1 MYVTKVQSEGHPI
14 VRILSSCIFLYF
26 RGMKRRILP
35 ALLII
40 LASCNSNPAPK
51 SAETEGA
58 YPVSIQE
65 LLKKA
70 NAAPEDVQRRQE
82 LINSLDT
89 AGLYRDALAQL
100 DLLIAKD
107 SLTHE
112 YWFQKARFTE
122 QLKDTTA
129 AIRYYTYSTRLYPA
143 PPAMLSL
150 ANLLAEKKDTAAIT
164 VCSNINTLFPG
175 KEYAADIFFI
185 RGIYH
190 ARKGY
195 TSRAMAQ
202 FDSCIYRNYRYLEA
216 YMEKGFLLSDQQQ
229 IRPAMT
235 IFATV
240 LKLDPLYTDAYY
252 WMGKSFEQL
261 GIRDTA
267 VENYRKALSLDPEL
281 SEAISAINRLK

>member
-1 MYVTKVQSEGHPI
+1 MKKWTLPV
-14 VRILSSCIFLYF
+14 IL
-26 RGMKRRILP
+26 MVW
-35 ALLII
+35 
-40 LASCNSNPAPK
+40 ASCNNGPAPQ
-51 SAETEGA
+51 SAKTAGM
-58 YPVSIQE
+58 YPPALQE

-70 NAAPEDVQRRQE
+70 DAAPEDVQRRQE
-82 LINSLDT
+82 LIYSLDT
-89 AGLYRDALAQL
+89 AGLYREALVQL
-100 DLLIAKD
+100 DLLISKD
-107 SLTHE
+107 SFNHE

-129 AIRYYTYSTRLYPA
+129 AIRYYSYSTRLHPA

-164 VCSNINTLFPG
+164 LCSNINTLFPG
-175 KEYAADIFFI
+175 KEYAADVFFI

-190 ARKGY
+190 ARKGH
-195 TSRAMAQ
+195 TSQAIIQ

-216 YMEKGFLLSDQQQ
+216 YMEKGFLLSDRKQ

-267 VENYRKALSLDPEL
+267 LYNYQKAIALDPEL
-281 SEAISAINRLK
+281 KEAISAINRLK

>member
-14 VRILSSCIFLYF
+14 VRIVSSCIFLYF
-26 RGMKRRILP
+26 RGMKRWILP
-35 ALLII
+35 ALLMI

-51 SAETEGA
+51 SAETEGT

-65 LLKKA
+65 LLKKN
-70 NAAPEDVQRRQE
+70 NAAPDDLQLRQE

-107 SLTHE
+107 SLNHK

-150 ANLLAEKKDTAAIT
+150 ANLLAEKRDTAAIT

-175 KEYAADIFFI
+175 KEYAADLFFI

-195 TSRAMAQ
+195 TSQAMAQ

-216 YMEKGFLLSDQQQ
+216 YMEKGFLLSDRKQ